1 MEAVHE
7 AADAGCPFFAW
18 LREHI
23 ARSSSPIERLLQVK
37 MKFILN
43 SSRENLADVYRCDL
57 VVRMTDGQRH
67 YLLPMPS
74 LDVES
79 DEGEFHEQRWQSLE
93 LKSFQGRP
101 PQNQRFS
108 EPSMVART

>member
-1 MEAVHE
+1 
-7 AADAGCPFFAW
+7 
-18 LREHI
+18 
-23 ARSSSPIERLLQVK
+23 
-37 MKFILN
+37 
-43 SSRENLADVYRCDL
+43 
-57 VVRMTDGQRH
+57 MTDGQRH

-108 EPSMVART
+108 EPSTVAQT

>member
-79 DEGEFHEQRWQSLE
+79 DEG
-93 LKSFQGRP
+93 
-101 PQNQRFS
+101 
-108 EPSMVART
+108 